1 MKFLHLNEEHAVSL
15 RALHKHGQSHRE
27 RQRAQSVLL
36 SARGMS
42 LDQLGFIFE
51 CGRDTVSGWLDDWQ
65 GGGRAALADGARS
78 GRPSSLDAVAQSQ
91 VLQAVSLPTPN
102 LKAVVLDE
110 LKKGA

>member
-1 MKFLHLNEEHAVSL
+1 MKFVQLNEEQAVSL

-65 GGGRAALADGARS
+65 GGGIAALADGARS
-78 GRPSSLDAVAQSQ
+78 GRPLSLDEAAQSQ
-91 VLQAVSLPTPN
+91 VLQAVSSPTPN